1 MEITK
6 EHARQIERIAS
17 DMECPNDFVCRT
29 SGYEN
34 LCKIRLIAGGQLV
47 ECLEENARRG
57 KFELPFGNS
66 TLCKCPL
73 RRYIAKNLQR

>member
-6 EHARQIERIAS
+6 EHAMQIERIAS
-17 DMECPNDFVCRT
+17 YMECPNDFVCRT
-29 SGYEN
+29 SEYEN
-34 LCKIRLIAGGQLV
+34 LCKIRLIASDQLV
-47 ECLEENARRG
+47 ECLEKNARIG

-73 RRYIAKNLQR
+73 RRYIAKNLHR